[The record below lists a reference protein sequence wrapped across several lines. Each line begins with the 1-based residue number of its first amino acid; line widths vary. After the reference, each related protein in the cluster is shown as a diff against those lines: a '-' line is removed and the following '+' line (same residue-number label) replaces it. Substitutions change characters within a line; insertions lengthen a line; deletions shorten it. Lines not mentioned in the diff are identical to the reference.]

1 MLLLLGSKSHTYVYY
16 CWLCCGRVG
25 FVVLFAAD
33 ELEKLLAKEQ
43 ILRQGLEIKVGI
55 LNKQY
60 EEATRQV
67 VELEHSL
74 AATTTQLQQLQL
86 HNASRTS
93 SALQSQGRLRQ
104 QRQGAAISEE
114 AASLRVITEAKSEAA
129 RIIAAAKDQAA
140 ITVTDALAAAEAVAA
155 RPPPD
160 TPPRPQDQKFSSGS
174 QDDQNAH
181 NVAAAIPAAVRVRA
195 GRTKREMWQEV
206 EQKVEAAEQR
216 CRADAAAQVAEQ
228 VSATQQQCARQVAE
242 ATAAKDEAVAQV
254 ASLIQRLNSEA
265 RFRSEGEST
274 AQDLRAQLA
283 TMEVEL
289 REAKAAAAAPRPQTP
304 ERRKKGGGRFCSS
317 RP

>member
-1 MLLLLGSKSHTYVYY
+1 MLLLLGSESHTYLYY

-114 AASLRVITEAKSEAA
+114 ASLRVITEAKSEAA

-160 TPPRPQDQKFSSGS
+160 IPPRLQDLKFSSGS

-181 NVAAAIPAAVRVRA
+181 NVATIPAAVRVRA
-195 GRTKREMWQEV
+195 GRSKREMWQEV

-265 RFRSEGEST
+265 RFRIEGEST